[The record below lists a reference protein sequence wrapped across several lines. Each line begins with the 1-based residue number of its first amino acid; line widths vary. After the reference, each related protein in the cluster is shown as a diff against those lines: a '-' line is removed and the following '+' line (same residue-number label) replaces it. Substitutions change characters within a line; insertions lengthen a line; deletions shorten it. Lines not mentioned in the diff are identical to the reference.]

1 MALSNGPRCDYQP
14 FKWVKSMDPY
24 EQLLKIDSNHPH
36 PFKMGKGS
44 LLKIGSLFRVKA
56 NKLSTLPGCFPSWA
70 LSASTLLLCLSLTQE
85 RHISILKVL
94 IRAIRA
100 RASLQTRGY
109 LLYIYGFLNVSENAP
124 NVLEAIRKQT
134 VMRWGSSSS

>member
-1 MALSNGPRCDYQP
+1 MALSNGPRCDYQS

-56 NKLSTLPGCFPSWA
+56 NKLSTLPGCFHYVAVFVINSGKTHFNSKGPHPCH
-70 LSASTLLLCLSLTQE
+70 TG
-85 RHISILKVL
+85 K
-94 IRAIRA
+94 
-100 RASLQTRGY
+100 G
-109 LLYIYGFLNVSENAP
+109 
-124 NVLEAIRKQT
+124 
-134 VMRWGSSSS
+134 